1 MMKCLILASGFGTRL
16 YPLTQKIA
24 KGLLPY
30 ENKPVISHIIE
41 KVPDYIEISITVNRK
56 FAPQYVDWQTSI
68 QRKIHLWVEPV
79 DNEDQMLGAVGS
91 LDYWVKGNN
100 IDDDLL
106 VIAGDNY
113 FSSSLSG
120 FLDTYNHKDTLIAVH
135 DIGNRDDA
143 RQFGVVKLDGT
154 RVVELEEKPRH
165 PQSSLV
171 STACYIFPSRI
182 IPLLDIY
189 CKNVKRDN
197 LGSFIDHLVKTDSV
211 QAYVLEGK
219 WFDIGN
225 IWHNLSGNS
234 LD

>member
-1 MMKCLILASGFGTRL
+1 MKCLILASGFGTRL

-30 ENKPVISHIIE
+30 QDKPVISHIVD
-41 KVPDYIEISITVNRK
+41 KVPDGIEISITVNRK
-56 FAPQYVDWQTSI
+56 FAPQYEEWQKSI
-68 QRKIHLWVEPV
+68 ERHIDLWVEPV
-79 DNEDQMLGAVGS
+79 DNEQQMLGAVGS
-91 LDYWVKGNN
+91 LDYWIKGNN
-100 IDDDLL
+100 INDDLL
-106 VIAGDNY
+106 VIAGDNF

-120 FLDTYNHKDTLIAVH
+120 FLKTFNSLDTLIAVY
-135 DIGNRDDA
+135 DIGNCEDA
-143 RQFGVVKLDGT
+143 RQFGVVQLYGT
-154 RVVELEEKPRH
+154 RVVELLEKPQH

-182 IPLLDIY
+182 IPLLKYY

-211 QAYVLEGK
+211 QAYVLEGE

-225 IWHNLSGNS
+225 IWHNLSDNS

>member
-1 MMKCLILASGFGTRL
+1 MKCLILASGFGTRL

-30 ENKPVISHIIE
+30 QDKPVISHIIE
-41 KVPDYIEISITVNRK
+41 KVPARIDISVTVNRK
-56 FAPQYVDWQTSI
+56 FAPQYEDWQKNI
-68 QRKIHLWVEPV
+68 ARHIDLWVEPV
-79 DNEDQMLGAVGS
+79 DNEQQMLGAVGS

-100 IDDDLL
+100 INDDLL

-120 FLDTYNHKDTLIAVH
+120 FLSAFNSQDTLIAVY
-135 DIGNRDDA
+135 DVGKCGDA
-143 RQFGVVKLDGT
+143 RQFGVVKLEGT
-154 RVVELEEKPRH
+154 RVVELEEKPQN

-182 IPLLDIY
+182 IPLLDHY

-197 LGSFIDHLVKTDSV
+197 LGSFISHLVEVDTVK
-211 QAYVLEGK
+211 AYVIDGS
-219 WFDIGN
+219 WFDIGS
-225 IWHNLSGNS
+225 IWQKIPDNGLK
-234 LD
+234 